1 MVPQAPL
8 KVEVEDAKGKG
19 WVAQHDNTLHNI
31 IMALVTKPYGK
42 SMPVETL
49 IVKLRFTNQDDTSLK
64 EEGVRKTLVKTI
76 V

>member
-1 MVPQAPL
+1 
-8 KVEVEDAKGKG
+8 
-19 WVAQHDNTLHNI
+19 
-31 IMALVTKPYGK
+31 MALVTKPYGK